1 MVKVDSHVPRNAS
14 GGKTQERN
22 HKRRGGAG
30 KLLVF
35 RRAEWRSEEEG
46 VDPWEE
52 GKAGRWL
59 GERGGWMVRAGLLAW
74 GLGKVGKEEGRKVG
88 VIGVVEGGSW
98 PEWLEGMSSRGVV
111 ERWRERSPLWL
122 LERLPNLPAAQL
134 AAEIGA
140 RGPVESVRER
150 ESSKEDIE
158 RRIQRWGVRGVE
170 WVVSVWLTKEGAQ
183 AEVLG
188 WKGEK

>member
-1 MVKVDSHVPRNAS
+1 M
-14 GGKTQERN
+14 
-22 HKRRGGAG
+22 
-30 KLLVF
+30 
-35 RRAEWRSEEEG
+35 
-46 VDPWEE
+46 
-52 GKAGRWL
+52 WL
-59 GERGGWMVRAGLLAW
+59 GEKGGWMVRAGLRAW

-98 PEWLEGMSSRGVV
+98 PEWVEGVNSREVV

-150 ESSKEDIE
+150 ESSNEDVE
-158 RRIQRWGVRGVE
+158 RRIQRWGARGVE
-170 WVVSVWLTKEGAQ
+170 WVVSVRLMKEGAE
-183 AEVLG
+183 AEVWG
-188 WKGEK
+188 WEGRK

>member
-14 GGKTQERN
+14 GGKTQDRN

-35 RRAEWRSEEEG
+35 RRAEWRSGDEG

-59 GERGGWMVRAGLLAW
+59 GERGGWMVRAGLRAW
-74 GLGKVGKEEGRKVG
+74 GLGKLGKEEGRRVG
-88 VIGVVEGGSW
+88 VIGVVEEGSW

-140 RGPVESVRER
+140 RGPVESVKER

-183 AEVLG
+183 AEVWG
-188 WKGEK
+188 WKGE

>member
-1 MVKVDSHVPRNAS
+1 
-14 GGKTQERN
+14 
-22 HKRRGGAG
+22 
-30 KLLVF
+30 
-35 RRAEWRSEEEG
+35 
-46 VDPWEE
+46 
-52 GKAGRWL
+52 
-59 GERGGWMVRAGLLAW
+59 MVRAGLRAW
-74 GLGKVGKEEGRKVG
+74 GLGKLGKEEGRRVG
-88 VIGVVEGGSW
+88 VIGVVEEGSW

-140 RGPVESVRER
+140 RGPVESVKER

-183 AEVLG
+183 AEVWG